1 MKGSRPLKTST
12 SLTSSK
18 IGAVTT
24 GVRSSASLQ
33 QPQVHS
39 STAKIEDEFISNL
52 QKQIYYLELEMKLM
66 KDKEVETKN
75 KVGGYEI
82 LFRDGVPLNEHFLAL
97 KTKYTGEKDQCEKV
111 ILDATSELNNIENEN
126 KYLQAQLEETN
137 ANYYDMLERT
147 NQNSDFYNKKIFE
160 LNSKL
165 INEINSKESHLRDKE
180 IISKSLYKFTSEN
193 THFTR
198 TLEKN
203 KLFQDNKE
211 EKNKSLKERNLEKFE
226 EVDKLVLRSLLEQE
240 MLERKLEQ
248 NQKGRTIE
256 TENSELIMTMNKLE
270 RDLHMAK
277 AKITE
282 YENIQILNKK
292 YLHDEELTKKIYE
305 KENKKLNVELDG
317 LVKLNEETLRQKVK
331 ENEKNQS
338 IIIKNNISNKE
349 LQMNLLLNKFKQEE
363 AKARELLEEKNSISQ
378 RIVLLNEVIENQSVK
393 ESETKRELIEVRN
406 AIDEIKIIIEENSSN
421 LSSISQENEKIRYN
435 SEKYEIDIKVLKK
448 KIEEL
453 QQKIEL
459 NTILRDIDVNE
470 LKILSQNNAMVNNS
484 INSLISKWD
493 KVQNKLQEIEGKSQN
508 NE

>member
-1 MKGSRPLKTST
+1 MKGSRPLKTSA
-12 SLTSSK
+12 SLSSSK
-18 IGAVTT
+18 IGAGTT
-24 GVRSSASLQ
+24 GGRSYSSLQ
-33 QPQVHS
+33 QPQVQS
-39 STAKIEDEFISNL
+39 GTAKIEDEFISNL

-97 KTKYTGEKDQCEKV
+97 KTKYTGEKEQCEKI
-111 ILDATSELNNIENEN
+111 ILDANSELNSIENEN

-137 ANYYDMLERT
+137 ANYYDMMERI

-165 INEINSKESHLRDKE
+165 INEVNSKESHLKDKE
-180 IISKSLYKFTSEN
+180 ILGKSLYKFSSEN
-193 THFTR
+193 THYTR

-203 KLFQDNKE
+203 KLFQDNKD
-211 EKNKSLKERNLEKFE
+211 EKNKQLRERNLEKFE
-226 EVDKLVLRSLLEQE
+226 EVDKLVLRSILEQE
-240 MLERKLEQ
+240 MIERKLEQ

-277 AKITE
+277 AKISE

-292 YLHDEELTKKIYE
+292 YLLDEELTKKIYE
-305 KENKKLNVELDG
+305 KENKKLNEELDG

-338 IIIKNNISNKE
+338 IIIKNNITNKE
-349 LQMNLLLNKFKQEE
+349 LQMNLLLNKFKTEE
-363 AKARELLEEKNSISQ
+363 AKARELLEEKNTISQ
-378 RIVLLNEVIENQSVK
+378 RIVLLNEVIENQSCK
-393 ESETKRELIEVRN
+393 ESETKRELVDVRN
-406 AIDEIKIIIEENSSN
+406 AIDEIKIIIEENESN
-421 LSSISQENEKIRYN
+421 LNSISLENEKVRQN
-435 SEKYEIDIKVLKK
+435 SERYEADIKVLKK
-448 KIEEL
+448 KIDEL

-459 NTILRDIDVNE
+459 NTILRDIDINE

-484 INSLISKWD
+484 INSLMSKWD
-493 KVQNKLQEIEGKSQN
+493 KVQSKLQELEGKSGN
-508 NE
+508 KE